1 VSGVALAFGYR
12 LIDTAASYG
21 NEEEV
26 GLAIAGS
33 GISRSE
39 LFVTTKVWN
48 SDHGYD
54 PALKAFDQSLTK
66 LGLDYVDLYLI
77 HWPLPS
83 LDRYVETRR
92 ALESMFTTAAVG
104 VAVLVVVALVVFA
117 HELALPALAF
127 GLL

>member
-1 VSGVALAFGYR
+1 MAVIGYGVFKVAPQHVTECVGVTLAFGYR

-83 LDRYVETRR
+83 LDRYVE
-92 ALESMFTTAAVG
+92 
-104 VAVLVVVALVVFA
+104 
-117 HELALPALAF
+117 
-127 GLL
+127 